1 MQNASIDDALWT
13 GNTNVK
19 QQTYSSL
26 IKYFNNTN
34 KTMKKYGENG
44 RVALLFY
51 AMIME
56 DLGYEVFPQVQ
67 RRYKNIK
74 LDSV

>member
-26 IKYFNNTN
+26 IKYFNDTN
-34 KTMKKYGENG
+34 KTMVKYMAN
-44 RVALLFY
+44 
-51 AMIME
+51 
-56 DLGYEVFPQVQ
+56 
-67 RRYKNIK
+67 
-74 LDSV
+74 